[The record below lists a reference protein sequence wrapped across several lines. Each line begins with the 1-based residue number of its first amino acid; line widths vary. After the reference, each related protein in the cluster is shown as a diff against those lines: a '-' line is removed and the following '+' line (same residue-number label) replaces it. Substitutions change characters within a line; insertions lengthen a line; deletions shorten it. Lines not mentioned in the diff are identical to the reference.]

1 MELDPI
7 FYIHTG
13 KFISNSN
20 TNHLSDFESHK
31 KIIMKEIHVI
41 SSIQN
46 VFILFL
52 SLLSVKVLT
61 IMDKTNHI
69 SHSS

>member
-1 MELDPI
+1 MELDHI

-31 KIIMKEIHVI
+31 KIIMKESTCNKLHTERFYIV
-41 SSIQN
+41 S
-46 VFILFL
+46 
-52 SLLSVKVLT
+52 
-61 IMDKTNHI
+61 
-69 SHSS
+69 